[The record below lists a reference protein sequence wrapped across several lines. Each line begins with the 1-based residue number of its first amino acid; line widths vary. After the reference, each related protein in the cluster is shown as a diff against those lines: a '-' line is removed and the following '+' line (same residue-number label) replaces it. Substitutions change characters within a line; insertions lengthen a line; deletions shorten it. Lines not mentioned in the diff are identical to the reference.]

1 MTKPSL
7 FKTIII
13 SMSISFFLAIQS
25 GYVSAHSWEA
35 PKKEAQRKNP
45 TPLTPASICSGKT
58 IFTELCSH
66 CHGENATG
74 LKSEETGL
82 EKNTG
87 NLYKRL
93 MSHSDGDFFW
103 KIRNGKG
110 EMPSF
115 ADELNENQIW
125 DVINYIKSTD
135 NKLEE

>member
-1 MTKPSL
+1 MTKTSL

-13 SMSISFFLAIQS
+13 SMSISFFLAFQS
-25 GYVSAHSWEA
+25 GYIFAHSWEA
-35 PKKEAQRKNP
+35 PKKEAQRNNP
-45 TPLTPASICSGKT
+45 TPFTPKSINNGKT
-58 IFTELCSH
+58 IFIELCSH
-66 CHGENATG
+66 CHGESATG

-125 DVINYIKSTD
+125 DVINYIKSTG